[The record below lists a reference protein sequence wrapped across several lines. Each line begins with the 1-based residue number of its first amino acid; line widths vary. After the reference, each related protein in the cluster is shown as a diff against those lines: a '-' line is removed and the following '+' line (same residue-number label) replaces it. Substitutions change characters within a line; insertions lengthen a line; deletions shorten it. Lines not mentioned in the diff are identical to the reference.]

1 MWDFCLG
8 NSLGLQPVGLN
19 DALQVQLGKWS
30 TQAVDGHFEQPTPW
44 VRIDDIVVDSSA
56 KLVGAQ
62 PSEVVIMNT
71 LTANLHFMMSAFYRP
86 TPTKFKILTEKKAFP
101 SDTHAVMS
109 QLRLHG
115 FDPAT
120 ALVEVAPREGEDT
133 LRMEDILEVIH
144 REGDEIA
151 LVLFAGIQYYTGQ
164 LFDIEALTKAGHDH
178 GCIVGI
184 DLAHAAGNVP
194 LKLHDW
200 DVDFACW
207 CTYKYINSGPGCIG
221 GAFVHAKHSNTG
233 ETSEQAMNR
242 LAGWWGHR
250 ASDRF
255 KMAPDFIPCEG
266 AYGFR
271 VSNPSVLLVACV
283 RSSLDIFDEAG
294 GMEVLRAKSLLLT
307 GYLEYLL
314 VTQLADECKIFT
326 PSDPAQRGAQLSVM
340 FKVDLDET
348 LKKLGE
354 QGVMCDIRR
363 PSCMRIA
370 PTPLYNSFSDVY
382 EFVKVLGAVLKQ

>member
-1 MWDFCLG
+1 M
-8 NSLGLQPVGLN
+8 N

-44 VRIDDIVVDSSA
+44 VSIDDIVVDSSA
-56 KLVGAQ
+56 KLMGAL

-86 TPTKFKILTEKKAFP
+86 TATKFKILTEKKAFP

-109 QLRLHG
+109 QLQLHG
-115 FDPAT
+115 YDPVD
-120 ALVEVAPREGEDT
+120 ALLEVAPREGEDT

-144 REGDEIA
+144 REGDSIA

-164 LFDIEALTKAGHDH
+164 LFDIQAIVQAGHAH
-178 GCIVGI
+178 NCLVGI

-221 GAFVHAKHSNTG
+221 GAFVHSKHT
-233 ETSEQAMNR
+233 ETKETAGQAMNR
-242 LAGWWGHR
+242 LSGWWGHR

-283 RSSLDIFDEAG
+283 RASLDIFDEAG

-314 VTQLADECKIFT
+314 VTELADHCKIFT

-354 QGVMCDIRR
+354 RGVMCDIRR

-382 EFVKVLGAVLKQ
+382 EFVKVLGTVLKE